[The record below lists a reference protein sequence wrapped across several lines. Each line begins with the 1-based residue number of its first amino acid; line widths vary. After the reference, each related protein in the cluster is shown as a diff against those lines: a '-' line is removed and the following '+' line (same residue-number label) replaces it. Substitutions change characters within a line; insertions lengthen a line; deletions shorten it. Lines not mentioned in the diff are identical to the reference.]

1 MPTNRV
7 TKGDSLNRILL
18 QPGWSIENDGFGLLT
33 CSATYIVS
41 HGNDAGTQAGSGS
54 YALGAAPKRG
64 DVFEKDARLKCHRS
78 SSSLNSNGLQV
89 ISAEFIGIESGN
101 MTTPQVSGRGATT
114 TEPIATHPAFKSKI
128 GGTKDEPK
136 YGAEF
141 EEDGAFKRFADP
153 QFRKYGVRSYYS
165 PTFSITGH
173 FYTSDIAV
181 AKKLLDAQCTVSSDG
196 KFPYGNGIKLVGA
209 LNALASPVHPSWA
222 ANASW
227 AAPDESPQLLLTGMS
242 IEDFGGLQ
250 KVTYDILVST
260 DGFDKDIYPYG
271 SRARRETT

>member
-114 TEPIATHPAFKSKI
+114 TEPIATHPVFKSLI
-128 GGTKDEPK
+128 GGTKTDPK
-136 YGAEF
+136 NGAEF
-141 EEDGAFKRFADP
+141 EDDGAFKRFADP
-153 QFRKYGVRSYYS
+153 NIRKYGVRSYYS
-165 PTFSITGH
+165 PTFSISGH
-173 FYTSDIAV
+173 FYTSDIEV
-181 AKKLLDAQCTVSSDG
+181 PKKLLDAQCTVSADG
-196 KFPYGNGIKLVGA
+196 KFPHGNGLKLVGVLSA
-209 LNALASPVHPSWA
+209 FAPNPSWVGL
-222 ANASW
+222 SW
-227 AAPDESPQLLLTGMS
+227 SAPDESPQLLLTGMS
-242 IEDFGGLQ
+242 IEDFGGLF
-250 KVTYDILVST
+250 KVSYDILVST
-260 DGFDKDIYPYG
+260 DGFDKEIYPYG
-271 SRARRETT
+271 KRPKRDNT